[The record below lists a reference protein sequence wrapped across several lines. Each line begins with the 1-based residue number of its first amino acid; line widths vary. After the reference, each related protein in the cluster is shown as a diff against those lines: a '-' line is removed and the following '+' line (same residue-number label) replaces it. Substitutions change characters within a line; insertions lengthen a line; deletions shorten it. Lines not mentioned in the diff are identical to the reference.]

1 MAKTFSLT
9 SNSYDGRS
17 MTLSCTQVPN
27 ASNNT
32 STINWTLTVSGG
44 NSNYYSTGP
53 TTVTINGTQVYYKD
67 RTSYTSQTFPAAK
80 GSTSG
85 SLTVSHNTNGSKSIA
100 VSLSTAIYNST
111 VSTKSGTWTLD
122 TLGRASTASITSA
135 YIGDYTTCTITSANS
150 SYTHKVY
157 FTCLGQTTTVG
168 TSLAGGTH
176 RFMIPDSYYSV
187 FGDRESATAT
197 GTCETYSGGSL
208 VGSANFTFT
217 INALTGSDAAPILDV
232 EAYDTDSTTLN
243 LTGDATTIIPGYS
256 NVYYSISATAQNGAS
271 ISSYRATIGSSSKT
285 TRTGTFTNAASG
297 TITLSATDSR
307 GNTARETIVLDTID
321 YIPLTCNLRSSNLS
335 TGGSMTITVSGNC
348 FNGSFGNLNNT
359 LTVYYRY
366 KQAGGTFG
374 SWTTMS
380 ASTSGDTYTATKSL
394 TGLNPEVD
402 YVFEGRAVDRL
413 SDITSSESNVQNK
426 PVFDWSGTDFNF
438 NVPVHFSKGFTTE
451 GDNPGTGGGGTT
463 EGGTIEGDVKIT
475 GDLTLKG
482 SGNYGNTIYFG
493 DGSYAYIQETT
504 DDDLTISANEIIL
517 DGDITMTTTSGNP
530 EGGAIMSGYWTP
542 KLNASAVSSYTIQE
556 GWYQIVG
563 KTAVIG
569 FIVTAVANTGY
580 HTTPIEILG
589 FPFDLDYRAVGGGL
603 AYNIYA
609 SAGFSFNSWLMD
621 ENGFITPRLVPCN
634 NTSAGNV
641 SITTM
646 GCYPS
651 GGGSFTLSGTICAH
665 VVVE

>member
-100 VSLSTAIYNST
+100 VSLSTAIYTST

-135 YIGDYTTCTITSANS
+135 YIGDYTTCTISAANS

-168 TSLAGGTH
+168 TSLAGGSH
-176 RFMIPDSYYSV
+176 RFMIPDSYYNV

-243 LTGDATTIIPGYS
+243 LTGNATTIIPGYS

-348 FNGSFGNLNNT
+348 FNGSFGDLNNT

-380 ASTSGDTYTATKSL
+380 ASTSGDTYTATKSI

-438 NVPVHFSKGFTTE
+438 NVPVHFSAGATGLE
-451 GDNPGTGGGGTT
+451 GSNTGGTT
-463 EGGTIEGDVKIT
+463 EGGTIEGDVNIT

-493 DGSYAYIQETT
+493 DGSYAYIQEDV
-504 DDDLTISANEIIL
+504 DDELLLRADAVKL
-517 DGDITMTTTSGNP
+517 DGKEVFLNSGLL
-530 EGGAIMSGYWTP
+530 EGGYWTP
-542 KLNASAVSSYTIQE
+542 RLNASAISSYATQE
-556 GWYQIVG
+556 GWYQVVG
-563 KTAVIG
+563 DTAVVG
-569 FIVTAVANTGY
+569 FLVTATANSGY

-589 FPFDLDYRAVGGGL
+589 FPFKTEFRSCGGGT
-603 AYNIYA
+603 AYNAYT
-609 SAGFSFNSWLMD
+609 SAGFSFNAWWMD
-621 ENGFITPRLVPCN
+621 EQGLITGRMVPSN
-634 NTSAGNV
+634 NTTAGNQ
-641 SITTM
+641 SITTNC
-646 GCYPS
+646 CYPS
-651 GGGSFTLSGTICAH
+651 GGGSLTLSGTICCKISR
-665 VVVE
+665 